1 MNLLSQVEMAT
12 LKQLTDIIKQFRD
25 ERDWKQFHTPKDM
38 VLSLILET
46 SELAEHLQWKDAV
59 ELKSYIAAN
68 RALIGEELVDIL
80 YWVLLISSDFEI
92 DLEQA
97 FNSKMAKNREKYPIG
112 QFRGSKEKYR
122 VTT

>member
-46 SELAEHLQWKDAV
+46 SELAEHLQWKDGV
-59 ELKSYIAAN
+59 
-68 RALIGEELVDIL
+68 
-80 YWVLLISSDFEI
+80 
-92 DLEQA
+92 
-97 FNSKMAKNREKYPIG
+97 
-112 QFRGSKEKYR
+112 
-122 VTT
+122 